1 MHADHSIAEIIA
13 RAMIAFLFL
22 YRGLT
27 ALPDFNDHVSRFQN
41 LKVPVPRLVLAG
53 GFATMLIGGVA
64 VLLDYRASI
73 GAGMLI
79 VFTIMAN
86 FMYHHFWTMTD
97 PRLRQTHTWIFCN
110 NIAVMGGLL
119 MVIAS

>member
-1 MHADHSIAEIIA
+1 MHADHSIAEIVA
-13 RAMIAFLFL
+13 HAMIAFLFL
-22 YRGLT
+22 YRGIT
-27 ALPDFNDHVSRFQN
+27 ALPDFNDHVNRFRN

-64 VLLDYRASI
+64 VLLDYQASI

-110 NIAVMGGLL
+110 NIAVMGGLV

>member
-1 MHADHSIAEIIA
+1 M
-13 RAMIAFLFL
+13 
-22 YRGLT
+22 
-27 ALPDFNDHVSRFQN
+27 
-41 LKVPVPRLVLAG
+41 AG

-97 PRLRQTHTWIFCN
+97 PQLRRTHTWIFCN
-110 NIAVMGGLL
+110 NIAVMGGLV